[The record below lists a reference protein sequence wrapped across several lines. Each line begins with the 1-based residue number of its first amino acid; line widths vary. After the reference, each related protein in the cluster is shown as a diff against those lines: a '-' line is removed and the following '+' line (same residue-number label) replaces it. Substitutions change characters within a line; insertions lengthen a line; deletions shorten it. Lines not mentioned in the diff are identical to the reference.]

1 MKLLLLLPLACL
13 LLGCAREV
21 PAPAPE
27 AGPAAGLS
35 GRVTFGQG
43 DCMPPTNEA
52 ARTYLP
58 YTGELCFVRRAAL
71 DQLGTGSWAQLK
83 AASRR
88 AAGRAGQ
95 LTVHL
100 PAGTYVVMP
109 ADVYVNSAA
118 NTLVVPAGGTSVQQD
133 FKCWKCLTY

>member
-1 MKLLLLLPLACL
+1 
-13 LLGCAREV
+13 
-21 PAPAPE
+21 
-27 AGPAAGLS
+27 
-35 GRVTFGQG
+35 
-43 DCMPPTNEA
+43 
-52 ARTYLP
+52 
-58 YTGELCFVRRAAL
+58 VRRAAL

-88 AAGRAGQ
+88 AAVRAGQ

-100 PAGTYVVMP
+100 PADTYVVMP

-133 FKCWKCLTY
+133 FKFWKCLTY